1 MKRKDAGDFIKEC
14 IADAFVRLLRDR
26 PLEQIS
32 IQEITD
38 CADVGRVTYYRNFNS
53 KEDILFYKL
62 NRTIE
67 AWYRQL
73 DAQIRTDKYLLLVG
87 FLRLILSARE
97 LFELLYRNGL
107 SHIVLRSFS
116 AQIGPK
122 REGIGLDLYEKA
134 FLTYGLFGLTD
145 AWIKTGM
152 KQPPEEIGRLLL
164 SQFSAKPQ
172 LRTDVNG

>member
-1 MKRKDAGDFIKEC
+1 MKRKDTGDSIKEC
-14 IADAFVRLLRDR
+14 IANALVRLLQER

-38 CADVGRVTYYRNFNS
+38 VADVGRVTYYRNFNS
-53 KEDILFYKL
+53 KEDILYYKL

-73 DAQIRTDKYLLLVG
+73 DVRIRTDRYLLLVG
-87 FLRLILSARE
+87 FLRLILSVRD
-97 LFELLYRNGL
+97 LFELLYKNGL
-107 SHIVLRSFS
+107 SHIVLRCFS

-122 REGIGLDLYEKA
+122 KEGIGLDLFEMAYV
-134 FLTYGLFGLTD
+134 TYGLFGLTD

-152 KQPPEEIGRLLL
+152 RQTPEEIGRLLF
-164 SQFSAKPQ
+164 SQFAAKPQ
-172 LRTDVNG
+172 LLTGKNG